1 MARPQESG
9 HVSPARQSP
18 PALKSTRKS
27 DQVFEEISRFI
38 RSGRFPP
45 GSRLPAERDLVTM
58 FDTSRQTIRE
68 AIYHAELVGLVE
80 VRHGAGSFVVS
91 STPTVKE
98 KAVDELIKIEAGKV
112 GEFFEIRRA
121 LEGWCAG
128 QAAKMAHLAG
138 SAGHL
143 SAMKAR
149 LDAMQTLDVTSDAWQ
164 ENDIGFHTALAAA
177 TGNPLAVRMMEILRD
192 SFNAFYRL
200 KRYIPNREEQVL
212 IWRHHADV
220 YEAVRGR
227 SPERA
232 RAAIIGHMDFIEAKL
247 AESLEEYDAGE
258 A

>member
-1 MARPQESG
+1 MAKLQSSIER
-9 HVSPARQSP
+9 RSP
-18 PALKSTRKS
+18 PVLFPLKAGRKS
-27 DQVFEEISRFI
+27 DRVFGEISGFI

-68 AIYHAELVGLVE
+68 AIYRAELVGMIE

-91 STPTVKE
+91 ATPTVKE
-98 KAVDELIKIEAGKV
+98 KAVDELIKIEADKV

-128 QAAKMAHLAG
+128 QAAKMANLAATK
-138 SAGHL
+138 SHL

-149 LDAMQTLDVTSDAWQ
+149 LDVMKTVDVTSDAWE
-164 ENDIGFHTALAAA
+164 ENDIGFHAAMAAA
-177 TGNPLAVRMMEILRD
+177 TGNPLAVRMMEILRE
-192 SFNAFYRL
+192 SFTAFYRL
-200 KRYIPNREEQVL
+200 KRYIPNREEQAL
-212 IWRHHADV
+212 IWQHHADI
-220 YEAVRGR
+220 YEAVRAR

-247 AESLEEYDAGE
+247 AESLEEFDAGE

>member
-1 MARPQESG
+1 MAKLQGSVERRS
-9 HVSPARQSP
+9 SPAPLPS
-18 PALKSTRKS
+18 LKAGRKS
-27 DQVFEEISRFI
+27 DQVFEEISRSI

-68 AIYHAELVGLVE
+68 AIYRAELVGLIE

-91 STPTVKE
+91 ATPTVTE

-128 QAAKMAHLAG
+128 QAAKAADKSHLG
-138 SAGHL
+138 
-143 SAMKAR
+143 AMKAR
-149 LDAMQTLDVTSDAWQ
+149 LDVMKTLDVTSDAWE
-164 ENDIGFHTALAAA
+164 ENDIGFHAALAAA

-192 SFNAFYRL
+192 SFTAFYRL
-200 KRYIPNREEQVL
+200 KRYIPNREEQAL
-212 IWRHHADV
+212 IWQHHAAIYD
-220 YEAVRGR
+220 AVRER

-247 AESLEEYDAGE
+247 AESLEEFDAGG
-258 A
+258 AA